1 MELLESLLVNKKN
14 FKILATIYI
23 LIVIV
28 ILVWIWWPEKT
39 ANVAK
44 YEPYDETSKNK
55 EMVEYY
61 ARFLESIKQ
70 YNDVEALEDYFDYNY
85 LEYNDTSIAGV
96 MWELKSTAGSYVL
109 DTFDVY
115 KNGDKFIYSITIPNN
130 DGELKVNFVEK
141 EYPYNFSI
149 TYDTFV
155 NYSSMMYYGRVEN
168 ATLNVTGTYQDLNY
182 IEYELT
188 VTNNAYDKLEINFTK
203 ADNMYLSLENGN
215 NVSLNLTQST
225 QDKVVVEKG
234 QTIPVKLVFNVG
246 IAEQSNISSLNITKI
261 YNGSSNL
268 TTTILF

>member
-115 KNGDKFIYSITIPNN
+115 KNGDKFIYSISIPNN

-141 EYPYNFSI
+141 NYPYNFSI
-149 TYDTFV
+149 TYGTFV
-155 NYSSMMYYGRVEN
+155 GHSNLIYYGIAEN
-168 ATLNVTGTYQDLNY
+168 ATLNVIGTYQDLNY
-182 IEYELT
+182 VEYELS
-188 VTNNAYDKLEINFTK
+188 VTNSTYDKLELDFIK
-203 ADNMYLSLENGN
+203 ADNVYLK
-215 NVSLNLTQST
+215 LNSGRTVTLNMIQST
-225 QDKVVVEKG
+225 KDKVVVEKG

-246 IAEQSNISSLNITKI
+246 IAEQSNISSLSITKI